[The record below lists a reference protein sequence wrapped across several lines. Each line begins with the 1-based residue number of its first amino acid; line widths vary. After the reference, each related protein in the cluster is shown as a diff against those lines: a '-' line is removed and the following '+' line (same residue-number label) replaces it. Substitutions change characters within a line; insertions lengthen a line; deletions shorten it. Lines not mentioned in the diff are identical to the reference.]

1 MVNQQTNAWTVA
13 GWLSLPFLHPSVH
26 LCPSAAEGLSERS
39 SREEATKHSLCAY
52 GALRQNEMG
61 LCRHGL
67 GSSTQTNKTNVL
79 ETAGEEDEN
88 EHH

>member
-1 MVNQQTNAWTVA
+1 MCSLMQGKWQDGSACCSFIP
-13 GWLSLPFLHPSVH
+13 LSLSICCRRAVY
-26 LCPSAAEGLSERS
+26 EKQQRGVGQ
-39 SREEATKHSLCAY
+39 ATKHSLCVHR
-52 GALRQNEMG
+52 ALRQNEMV
-61 LCRHGL
+61 LYRHGL